1 MPRTALARTRL
12 PISALTTLLL
22 MTVAAPAAAED
33 SSPSPSA
40 TPNNATVLAA
50 KAYPGVQLIATT
62 YTATVRVQVPV
73 VNQSAVNAL
82 AQRIGQQALVGAID
96 PTREAITEEIVD
108 AVVKSP
114 NTYFVASSQ
123 VYSRRN
129 SLTGV
134 GTGWVI
140 TPDGYLLTAAHV
152 VSTPK
157 AQLRQ
162 EFAMN
167 SLAKLGRQFVNGIR
181 RSGTKLTSDQVDRL
195 RTAVLGWLAGH
206 LSVDRL
212 RVSVS
217 AELALGFDG
226 LGKDQKPVAAEVV
239 DSGKPY
245 PGNDVALLKIDGQEH
260 LPTIAVGD
268 NDDVS
273 PGSTVHVVGFPA
285 ASTFSPGL
293 SRDAQVQPTVTEGP
307 VTAVKSTA
315 GGMPVIQTQAPA
327 SPGNSGGPVLTDN
340 GSAVG
345 VLVASAVGSDGV
357 AAQGQNFVIPASEI
371 RDMLE
376 RNGVKPEESD
386 TTANYARAVDEFY
399 AEHYSAALPLFEKV
413 ESLYPAHPFAQK
425 FVLDSKTAIDE
436 GRDKTPKPASKKPWI
451 LGLVGAGLVGLLG
464 GGGLWLA
471 LRRRGRA
478 STPAATEAGPYAF
491 APGAVPSVVG
501 PGGAVASEAGGAA
514 GGGGVA
520 SAGGGEAG
528 VPAVPPPP
536 QPLWD
541 PERGWYLPEQT
552 PAETQ
557 TASLDGS

>member
-1 MPRTALARTRL
+1 MPRTADSRTRL
-12 PISALTTLLL
+12 LSILLGALVVVLPAATL
-22 MTVAAPAAAED
+22 APARALDAT
-33 SSPSPSA
+33 PGP

-50 KAYPGVQLIATT
+50 KSYPGVQLIATT

-73 VNQSAVNAL
+73 INQAAVNAL
-82 AQRIGQQALVGAID
+82 AQRLARQALTGAID
-96 PTREAITEEIVD
+96 PTEEAITEEVVD

-114 NTYFVASSQ
+114 NTYFLASSQ
-123 VYSRRN
+123 IYSRRN

-167 SLAKLGRQFVNGIR
+167 SLAKLGKQFVDGIR
-181 RSGTKLTSDQVDRL
+181 RSGTKLTADQVSRL
-195 RTAVLGWLAGH
+195 RTAVLRWLAAHMG
-206 LSVDRL
+206 VDRL

-226 LGKDQKPVAAEVV
+226 LGKDQRPIEAEVV
-239 DSGKPY
+239 DVGKPY

-260 LPTIAVGD
+260 LPTIEVGD
-268 NDDVS
+268 NNDVS

-376 RNGVKPEESD
+376 RNGVKPKQSD
-386 TTANYARAVDEFY
+386 TTASYSRAVDDFY
-399 AEHYSAALPLFEKV
+399 AEHYKAALPLFEKAQT
-413 ESLYPAHPFAQK
+413 LYPAHPFAQK
-425 FVLDSKTAIDE
+425 FILDSKTAIDD
-436 GRDKTPKPASKKPWI
+436 GKDNTPEPGSKLPLA
-451 LGLVGAGLVGLLG
+451 LGLVAGGLLVVLLG
-464 GGGLWLA
+464 GGGLWMV
-471 LRRRGRA
+471 LRRRSGTTDPSPMPVGVVGA
-478 STPAATEAGPYAF
+478 
-491 APGAVPSVVG
+491 APGS
-501 PGGAVASEAGGAA
+501 
-514 GGGGVA
+514 
-520 SAGGGEAG
+520 
-528 VPAVPPPP
+528 VPPAP

-541 PERGWYLPEQT
+541 PERGWYLPEHRPADPPTT
-552 PAETQ
+552 P
-557 TASLDGS
+557 LDSSGGRPS